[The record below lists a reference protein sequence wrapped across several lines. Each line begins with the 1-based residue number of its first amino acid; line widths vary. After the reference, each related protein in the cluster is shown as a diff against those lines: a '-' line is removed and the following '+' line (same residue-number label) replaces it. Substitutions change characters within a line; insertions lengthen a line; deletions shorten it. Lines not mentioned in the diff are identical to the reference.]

1 MNRYV
6 VAVAVALTAAG
17 FGAPTLAEGGLAF
30 EPVAPEGLDATA
42 AEMVTALQAGMPG
55 QLGAFEQ
62 AGFGAF
68 GALAVPRGVALGP
81 EKLASVA
88 NLATPEAAREA
99 VLDVCQQ
106 QNGAECT
113 VIGLLV
119 PNEN

>member
-1 MNRYV
+1 MKRYV
-6 VAVAVALTAAG
+6 VALTFALAAAG
-17 FGAPTLAEGGLAF
+17 FAAPIHAEGGLAF

-42 AEMVTALQAGMPG
+42 VEMVTALQAGMPG
-55 QLGAFEQ
+55 QLVAFEQ

-119 PNEN
+119 PDGN